1 MTVVVT
7 MTVTVI
13 MVVGVMGM
21 RSGGSGVAV
30 AWMEVVVIRAFTGV
44 GDEAVES
51 RVVSEEAAQGE
62 AERGEDGEAA
72 VGEGRNALAA
82 RDGGCGWCSSHG
94 GQGIR
99 AGAVQG
105 EQDVGER
112 GLPGRKVVAVEGR
125 LPRAGGDRT
134 SRGGCGGWEG
144 LAVRHGFE
152 P

>member
-7 MTVTVI
+7 VTVV
-13 MVVGVMGM
+13 MVMVMAVVEM

-30 AWMEVVVIRAFTGV
+30 GGMEVVVIRAFTGV

-51 RVVSEEAAQGE
+51 RVVSEEAAEGE

-72 VGEGRNALAA
+72 AGEGRNALAA
-82 RDGGCGWCSSHG
+82 RDRGCGWCSSHG

-99 AGAVQG
+99 AEAVRG

-112 GLPGRKVVAVEGR
+112 RVAGVEG
-125 LPRAGGDRT
+125 G
-134 SRGGCGGWEG
+134 RG
-144 LAVRHGFE
+144 
-152 P
+152 

>member
-1 MTVVVT
+1 MVLARRAAGRMRMTVV
-7 MTVTVI
+7 VTVI
-13 MVVGVMGM
+13 MVVGVGVAMVVMEM

-62 AERGEDGEAA
+62 AERGEDGEAT

-82 RDGGCGWCSSHG
+82 RDGGCGWRSSHG

-105 EQDVGER
+105 EQDVGES
-112 GLPGRKVVAVEGR
+112 GLPGWKVVVAEGR
-125 LPRAGGDRT
+125 LP
-134 SRGGCGGWEG
+134 
-144 LAVRHGFE
+144 
-152 P
+152 